1 MTLRISELAAAG
13 ARRILP
19 ALAVLALVFGAV
31 LLFSSF
37 DVPLADPQ
45 GRNYGAFIVGLAA
58 ALVGIR
64 LADFL
69 VFEIGYRLKRGTAAP
84 DLLRQIVSLLLFG
97 IALGVLFQVVLS
109 ASLPALLATSAVITA
124 VVGLALQET
133 LGNLFSG
140 VALALERTVQVGDM
154 VRSGET
160 IGLVEQ
166 LSWRSIKVR
175 TMEGHTILVP
185 NSLASRE
192 RLEVYRR
199 GSLPMA
205 RILRVPLEHDLP
217 PARARALLEGA
228 VRDLKGLASHPPPQ
242 ALVERFA
249 DFAVHYELR
258 YWLAD
263 YAKYIEVDSEVRER
277 VWYALS
283 RQRVALA
290 YPVIRQHQYAGGPL
304 HIPDTSMHVRAAIDA
319 SDLFRPLSPA
329 ERETL
334 GAGARLLRF
343 GRGETVVRE
352 GDAGQSMFLLADGRV
367 GVSAHGE
374 TDASQNVALL
384 DAGDS
389 FGEISLLTGAPRLAT
404 VRTLEESVLVEIDKT
419 TLAPVLEKN
428 PALVG
433 ELDAVVLERRRQT
446 AGQLQKVRGEEDEE
460 PTESLRTRIARFFD
474 LRGLA

>member
-1 MTLRISELAAAG
+1 MTVRVSEIVAAG
-13 ARRILP
+13 ARRVLP
-19 ALAVLALVFGAV
+19 ALAVLALVFGVV

-37 DVPLADPQ
+37 GVPLSDLK

-97 IALGVLFQVVLS
+97 LSLGILFQVVLS

-154 VRSGET
+154 VRSGDT

-175 TMEGHTILVP
+175 TMEGHTILIP
-185 NSLASRE
+185 NSVASRE

-199 GSLPMA
+199 GNLPMA

-217 PARARALLEGA
+217 PARAKALLEGA
-228 VRDLKGLASHPPPQ
+228 VRDTRGLASHPAPQ

-258 YWLAD
+258 YWLVD
-263 YAKYIEVDSEVRER
+263 YAKYIEIDSEVRER

-283 RQRVALA
+283 RHRIPLA
-290 YPVIRQHQYAGGPL
+290 YPVIRQHQYAAGPL
-304 HIPDTSMHVRAAIDA
+304 RLADTSTAVRAAIDA

-329 ERETL
+329 ERDTL
-334 GAGARLLRF
+334 AAGARLLRF

-367 GVSAHGE
+367 GISVHGE
-374 TDASQNVALL
+374 TDASQRVALL
-384 DAGDS
+384 EAGDA

-428 PALVG
+428 PALVDD
-433 ELDAVVLERRRQT
+433 LDAVVVERKQQT
-446 AGQLQKVRGEEDEE
+446 AGQLRKARGGEDEE
-460 PTESLRTRIARFFD
+460 RPESLRTRIARFFD